1 MENESDADISISSW
15 KTEDMNS
22 DVDEFKNN
30 VNKFTLEPIEKG
42 FCGKKFKLKLQ
53 DKCFFKKQLI
63 DDDNSVAQQ
72 ALSSAFISCFSHT
85 PYPVGKTYDDTG
97 QSFLVWRYDDCQK
110 KDNDNNEYNIFFN
123 YNYID
128 EDKYNDMEYLKAQ
141 FCKMD
146 KKKQKYAIM
155 LHIHQFFFNLYDR
168 KLENLILTD
177 EKLIHIDLDRC
188 FFLFLKE
195 GETFK
200 FKDKFCNLYD
210 SLSKENDTLS
220 QWKDETIKKINNI
233 DYNIFIKRY
242 IRNCIVFDI
251 PCKTALNTLKTFVTK
266 MEKFNEENDILKKE
280 SDNQWLSSL
289 QKACKEFYY
298 SFLNNA
304 VIANISSDNFDKE
317 FEELFQQ
324 AQNGNV
330 ILENKY
336 SKENNINTQDKES
349 KKENS
354 INNVNNEDINQKKE
368 EDDLKNSQMLNESNN
383 ININEDNNFDK
394 TSNIIDEE
402 QRTNLIKENNNI
414 SNINNEEKSTNSL
427 KENNN
432 DIQKK
437 EQEAKPEEQLSE
449 KLVEIDANNTNNK
462 DKNESNIKAD
472 HLQDTNNIL
481 LQKKN
486 TQIKTSNNIYEPNLK
501 INPEIPSKYV
511 VEINNKNSNE
521 TKPQDKNNKGPTFEN
536 ENENHSTYNNQSSKW
551 CLCQGCNCKC
561 WPFN

>member
-1 MENESDADISISSW
+1 MEKASDVNMSISSW

-63 DDDNSVAQQ
+63 DDDNSVVQQ

-85 PYPVGKTYDDTG
+85 PYPVGKTYDDKG
-97 QSFLVWRYDDCQK
+97 QSSLVWRYDDCQK

-123 YNYID
+123 YNYIEKD
-128 EDKYNDMEYLKAQ
+128 YNDMEYLKAQ

-177 EKLIHIDLDRC
+177 EKLIHLDLDRC
-188 FFLFLKE
+188 FFFFFTE

-210 SLSKENDTLS
+210 SLSKNNKDLIE
-220 QWKDETIKKINNI
+220 WKNETIRKINNI

-251 PCKTALNTLKTFVTK
+251 PCKIALNTLKTFVVK
-266 MEKFNEENDILKKE
+266 MKKFNDENNILHKE
-280 SDNQWLSSL
+280 SKNQWLSSL
-289 QKACKEFYY
+289 QKACKEFYS
-298 SFLNNA
+298 SFLKNA
-304 VIANISSDNFDKE
+304 VIANISSGNFDEK

-324 AQNGNV
+324 AQNSYV
-330 ILENKY
+330 ILEKQQ
-336 SKENNINTQDKES
+336 SEEKDISSEQDNNIN
-349 KKENS
+349 
-354 INNVNNEDINQKKE
+354 
-368 EDDLKNSQMLNESNN
+368 NN
-383 ININEDNNFDK
+383 INEISNEQDNN
-394 TSNIIDEE
+394 N
-402 QRTNLIKENNNI
+402 TNKINNNKDTDDVLDNSKKSI
-414 SNINNEEKSTNSL
+414 KTEQENQHTSIKSKEQMQKQQDANKVNQLTDKFADNNGKKNINNKQYLIVEHEREEVKQNQETILEGYNEG
-427 KENNN
+427 KPINN
-432 DIQKK
+432 D
-437 EQEAKPEEQLSE
+437 EAKSRRWC
-449 KLVEIDANNTNNK
+449 K
-462 DKNESNIKAD
+462 DCSCNI
-472 HLQDTNNIL
+472 
-481 LQKKN
+481 
-486 TQIKTSNNIYEPNLK
+486 
-501 INPEIPSKYV
+501 
-511 VEINNKNSNE
+511 
-521 TKPQDKNNKGPTFEN
+521 
-536 ENENHSTYNNQSSKW
+536 
-551 CLCQGCNCKC
+551 